1 MDATHYFGID
11 LSFWATSVNVFP
23 KNGINVNFLE

>member
-11 LSFWATSVNVFP
+11 LIFWATSVSVL
-23 KNGINVNFLE
+23 KKISINVNFL